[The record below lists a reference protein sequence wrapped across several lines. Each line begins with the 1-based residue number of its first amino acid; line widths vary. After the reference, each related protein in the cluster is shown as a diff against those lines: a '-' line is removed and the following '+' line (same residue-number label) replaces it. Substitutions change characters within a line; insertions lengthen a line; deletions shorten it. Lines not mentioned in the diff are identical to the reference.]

1 MPVGSRTSRGAG
13 AEALGRTAPTSTGSH
28 PPERGEAK
36 AMAPSSVRP
45 EGREV
50 TVSHVPASR
59 SWGPRPTHADGAEDR
74 QGW

>member
-1 MPVGSRTSRGAG
+1 MPVSSRTRRGAG
-13 AEALGRTAPTSTGSH
+13 AEALGSTAPTSTGSH
-28 PPERGEAK
+28 PPEQGEAK

-50 TVSHVPASR
+50 TVSDVPASR
-59 SWGPRPTHADGAEDR
+59 SWGPRPAHADGAEDR